1 MRASD
6 LIETAGGLLRRA
18 NPDVGD
24 LTHYAKG
31 SSPSGE
37 RVPLGHQEV
46 NLAAGLAGNEDQN
59 FFLHDGD
66 VLTVPE
72 KAGWKDVGA
81 VVTLHGEGRKPGVYG
96 IRPGEHLSALL
107 QRAGGL
113 LRTAYPRAPL
123 FARIEFRALSQKTR

>member
-1 MRASD
+1 MPASD
-6 LIETAGGLLRRA
+6 LIETAGGLLRSA

-24 LTHYAKG
+24 LTHYANG

-46 NLAAGLAGNEDQN
+46 NLAAALAGKEEQN

-72 KAGWKDVGA
+72 KTGRKDVGA
-81 VVTLHGEGRKPGVYG
+81 VGTLHGKVGKPGGYG
-96 IRPGEHLSALL
+96 NLPRGRVRSRV
-107 QRAGGL
+107 QRD
-113 LRTAYPRAPL
+113 R
-123 FARIEFRALSQKTR
+123 